1 MLRGVQGKKMEENQN
16 HSDFMKETIKQ
27 RPLNRRK
34 LVRRMLLTVAMA
46 VIFGLVACVTFLLL
60 EPVINNKLYPEEEPD
75 PVVFPEEPEEN
86 EILPEDMIV
95 DESQMQPEPTP
106 VPVLEEEKIIAQLLS
121 KINMGTDEYLSLTNS
136 LNQVA
141 REVQNSMVSVVG
153 VTSDVGWLDN
163 VYENEGVVSGVI
175 VADNKR
181 ELLILADISSIED
194 ADSVKVTFKDG
205 LEYDAFI
212 KKIDNNT
219 GYGIIA
225 ISKAMLNVSTTDIVK
240 VVNLGTSAAGGL
252 EGTPVIA
259 LGRPTGT
266 EGSICYGNITST
278 GNSIRL
284 PDSNYKYMTTDIYG
298 STNASGVLVNL
309 RGQVIG
315 MVDMSYNG
323 EDMKNIISAIGIT
336 ELKKVVESLS
346 NDKSIAY
353 FGVYGVD
360 VTTEANEALGVPVG
374 AYITEID
381 MDSPAMDAGIQSGD
395 VVVRINELEIA
406 SYHDLVKALQSF
418 RPEETISVDLMRE
431 GPEGYTEMEVS
442 AVLSMK
448 NG

>member
-1 MLRGVQGKKMEENQN
+1 MEENQN

-106 VPVLEEEKIIAQLLS
+106 VPVLEEEKIIARLLS

-225 ISKAMLNVSTTDIVK
+225 ISKAMLNVSTADMVK

-252 EGTPVIA
+252 EAINQLDNPLRLQIVRKDIARVKTVI
-259 LGRPTGT
+259 R
-266 EGSICYGNITST
+266 E
-278 GNSIRL
+278 
-284 PDSNYKYMTTDIYG
+284 K
-298 STNASGVLVNL
+298 
-309 RGQVIG
+309 
-315 MVDMSYNG
+315 
-323 EDMKNIISAIGIT
+323 
-336 ELKKVVESLS
+336 ELK
-346 NDKSIAY
+346 A
-353 FGVYGVD
+353 
-360 VTTEANEALGVPVG
+360 
-374 AYITEID
+374 
-381 MDSPAMDAGIQSGD
+381 Q
-395 VVVRINELEIA
+395 
-406 SYHDLVKALQSF
+406 
-418 RPEETISVDLMRE
+418 
-431 GPEGYTEMEVS
+431 
-442 AVLSMK
+442 
-448 NG
+448 

>member
-1 MLRGVQGKKMEENQN
+1 MEENQN

-34 LVRRMLLTVAMA
+34 LVRRMLLTVSMA
-46 VIFGLVACVTFLLL
+46 VIFGLVACFTFLLL

-75 PVVFPEEPEEN
+75 PVVFPEEPKEN

-106 VPVLEEEKIIAQLLS
+106 VPVLEEDQIIARLLS
-121 KINMGTDEYLSLTNS
+121 EIKLGTEEYISLVNG
-136 LNQVA
+136 LGQVA
-141 REVQNSMVSVVG
+141 KDVQNSIVSVVG

-163 VYENEGVVSGVI
+163 VYENEGVVSGVV
-175 VADNKR
+175 VADNSK
-181 ELLILADISSIED
+181 EFLILANISSIEG
-194 ADSVKVTFKDG
+194 ADSLTVTFKDG
-205 LEYDAFI
+205 MEYEATI
-212 KKIDNNT
+212 KKKDNNT

-225 ISKAMLNVSTTDIVK
+225 VPKVMVGAATIEVVK
-240 VVNLGTSAAGGL
+240 VINLGTSAAGGL

-259 LGRPTGT
+259 LGRPMGT
-266 EGSICYGNITST
+266 EGSVCYGNVTST

-284 PDSNYKYMTTDIYG
+284 PDSNYKFMTTDIYG

-309 RGQVIG
+309 KGQVIG
-315 MVDMSYNG
+315 RIDMSYNG
-323 EDMKNIISAIGIT
+323 DDMKNIISAVGIT

-346 NDKSIAY
+346 NDKNIAY
-353 FGVYGVD
+353 FGIYGAD
-360 VTTEANEALGVPVG
+360 VTIEANAELGVPMG
-374 AYITEID
+374 AYIAEID

-395 VVVRINELEIA
+395 VVIRVNDLEITG
-406 SYHDLVKALQSF
+406 YNDLVKALQEF
-418 RPEETISVDLMRE
+418 RPEETITVELMRE

-448 NG
+448 NEQ

>member
-1 MLRGVQGKKMEENQN
+1 MEENQN

-34 LVRRMLLTVAMA
+34 LVRRMLLTVSMA
-46 VIFGLVACVTFLLL
+46 VIFGLVACFTFLLL

-75 PVVFPEEPEEN
+75 PVVFPEEPKEN

-106 VPVLEEEKIIAQLLS
+106 VPVLEEDQIIARLLS
-121 KINMGTDEYLSLTNS
+121 EIKLGTEEYISLVNG
-136 LNQVA
+136 LGQVA
-141 REVQNSMVSVVG
+141 KDVQNSIVSVVG

-163 VYENEGVVSGVI
+163 VYENEGVVSGVV
-175 VADNKR
+175 VADNSK
-181 ELLILADISSIED
+181 EFLILANISSIEG
-194 ADSVKVTFKDG
+194 ADSLTVTFKDG
-205 LEYDAFI
+205 MEYEATI
-212 KKIDNNT
+212 KKKDNNT

-225 ISKAMLNVSTTDIVK
+225 VPKVMVGAATIEVVK
-240 VVNLGTSAAGGL
+240 VINLGTSAAGGL

-259 LGRPTGT
+259 LGRPMGT
-266 EGSICYGNITST
+266 EGSVCYGNVTST

-284 PDSNYKYMTTDIYG
+284 PDSNYKFMTTDIYG

-309 RGQVIG
+309 KGQVIG
-315 MVDMSYNG
+315 MIDMSYNG
-323 EDMKNIISAIGIT
+323 DDMKNIISAVGIT

-346 NDKSIAY
+346 NDKNIAY
-353 FGVYGVD
+353 FGIYGAD
-360 VTTEANEALGVPVG
+360 VTIEANAELGVPMG
-374 AYITEID
+374 AYIAEID

-395 VVVRINELEIA
+395 VVIRVNDLEITG
-406 SYHDLVKALQSF
+406 YNDLVKALQEF
-418 RPEETISVDLMRE
+418 RPEETITVELMRE

-448 NG
+448 NEQ

>member
-1 MLRGVQGKKMEENQN
+1 MEENQN

-34 LVRRMLLTVAMA
+34 LVRRMLLTVSMA
-46 VIFGLVACVTFLLL
+46 VIFGLVACFTFLLL

-75 PVVFPEEPEEN
+75 PVVFPEEPKEN

-106 VPVLEEEKIIAQLLS
+106 VPVLEEDQIITRLLS
-121 KINMGTDEYLSLTNS
+121 EIKLGTEEYISLVNG
-136 LNQVA
+136 LGQVA
-141 REVQNSMVSVVG
+141 KDVQNSIVSVVG

-163 VYENEGVVSGVI
+163 VYENEGVVSGVV
-175 VADNKR
+175 VADNSK
-181 ELLILADISSIED
+181 EFLILANISSIEG
-194 ADSVKVTFKDG
+194 ADSLTVTFKDG
-205 LEYDAFI
+205 MEYEATI
-212 KKIDNNT
+212 KKKDNNT

-225 ISKAMLNVSTTDIVK
+225 VPKVMVGAATIEVVK
-240 VVNLGTSAAGGL
+240 VINLGTSAAGRL

-259 LGRPTGT
+259 LGRPMGT
-266 EGSICYGNITST
+266 EGSVCYGNVTST

-284 PDSNYKYMTTDIYG
+284 PDSNYKFMTTDIYG

-309 RGQVIG
+309 KGQVIG
-315 MVDMSYNG
+315 MIDMSYNG
-323 EDMKNIISAIGIT
+323 DDMKNIISAVGIT

-346 NDKSIAY
+346 NDKNIAY
-353 FGVYGVD
+353 FGIYGAD
-360 VTTEANEALGVPVG
+360 VTIEANAELGVPMG
-374 AYITEID
+374 AYIAEID

-395 VVVRINELEIA
+395 VVIRVNDLEITG
-406 SYHDLVKALQSF
+406 YNDLVKALQEF
-418 RPEETISVDLMRE
+418 RPEETITVELMRE

-448 NG
+448 NEQ

>member
-75 PVVFPEEPEEN
+75 PVVFPEEPKEN

-106 VPVLEEEKIIAQLLS
+106 VPVLEEEKIIARLLS

-225 ISKAMLNVSTTDIVK
+225 ISKAMLNVSTADMVK

-252 EGTPVIA
+252 E
-259 LGRPTGT
+259 
-266 EGSICYGNITST
+266 
-278 GNSIRL
+278 
-284 PDSNYKYMTTDIYG
+284 
-298 STNASGVLVNL
+298 
-309 RGQVIG
+309 
-315 MVDMSYNG
+315 
-323 EDMKNIISAIGIT
+323 
-336 ELKKVVESLS
+336 
-346 NDKSIAY
+346 
-353 FGVYGVD
+353 
-360 VTTEANEALGVPVG
+360 
-374 AYITEID
+374 
-381 MDSPAMDAGIQSGD
+381 
-395 VVVRINELEIA
+395 
-406 SYHDLVKALQSF
+406 
-418 RPEETISVDLMRE
+418 
-431 GPEGYTEMEVS
+431 
-442 AVLSMK
+442 
-448 NG
+448 

>member
-1 MLRGVQGKKMEENQN
+1 MEENQN

-34 LVRRMLLTVAMA
+34 LVRRMLLTVSMA
-46 VIFGLVACVTFLLL
+46 VIFGLVACFTFLLL

-75 PVVFPEEPEEN
+75 PVVFPEEPKEN

-106 VPVLEEEKIIAQLLS
+106 VPVLEEDQIIARLLS
-121 KINMGTDEYLSLTNS
+121 EIRLGTEEYISLVNG
-136 LNQVA
+136 LGQVA
-141 REVQNSMVSVVG
+141 KDVQNSIVSVVG

-163 VYENEGVVSGVI
+163 VYENEGVVSGVV
-175 VADNKR
+175 VADNSK
-181 ELLILADISSIED
+181 EFLILANISSIEG
-194 ADSVKVTFKDG
+194 ADSLTVTFKDG
-205 LEYDAFI
+205 MEYEATI
-212 KKIDNNT
+212 KKKDNNT

-225 ISKAMLNVSTTDIVK
+225 VPKVMVGAATIEVVK
-240 VVNLGTSAAGGL
+240 VINLGTSAAGGL

-259 LGRPTGT
+259 LGRPMGT
-266 EGSICYGNITST
+266 EGSVCYGNVTST

-284 PDSNYKYMTTDIYG
+284 PDSNYKFMTTDIYG

-309 RGQVIG
+309 KGQVIG
-315 MVDMSYNG
+315 MIDMSYNG
-323 EDMKNIISAIGIT
+323 DDMKNIISAVGIT

-346 NDKSIAY
+346 NDKNIAY
-353 FGVYGVD
+353 FGIYGAD
-360 VTTEANEALGVPVG
+360 VTIEANAELGVPMG
-374 AYITEID
+374 AYIAEID

-395 VVVRINELEIA
+395 VVIRVNDLEITG
-406 SYHDLVKALQSF
+406 YNDLVKALQEF
-418 RPEETISVDLMRE
+418 RPEETITVELMRE

-448 NG
+448 NEQ